1 MERTLQE
8 IAADCKGVVH
18 GDGEKKITGA
28 APFEQAG
35 PDDITLAG
43 SDHFLSRLQSTAAG
57 AVIVPENWQPSEVSE
72 PITASLLAVDRPQVV
87 FARLIRQFAPPVLHP
102 TGISEQAVIGA
113 SFSCGQS
120 VCVYPG
126 VVIGDDVCLGSRVV
140 LHPGVVVESGVRLG
154 DDVEIHANAA
164 VLRDCV
170 IGSRV
175 MIQAGTVIG
184 SDGFGFFADGD
195 GHVKIPHTGL
205 VQIDDDV
212 EIGANNTIDRG
223 TFGKTRICR
232 GVKTDN
238 LVHIAH
244 NVVVGDNTL
253 IVAQAGIA
261 GSVRIGRNVILAG
274 QAGISQH
281 LEIGDAAVIGPQSGI
296 VKSVAS
302 GEVISGTPGMAHK
315 LWLKAQ
321 SLVARL
327 PELKQT
333 VKKLE
338 KRLTA
343 LESARERDRD
353 GRDGH

>member
-8 IAADCKGVVH
+8 IAAAFDGVVR
-18 GDGEKKITGA
+18 GDGEKKIAGV

-43 SDHFLSRLQSTAAG
+43 SDRFLSRLHATAAG
-57 AVIVPENWQPSEVSE
+57 AVIVPANWQPPEASE
-72 PITASLLAVDRPQVV
+72 PIAAGLLAVDRPQVV
-87 FARLIRQFAPPVLHP
+87 FAQLIEQFAPPVPHP
-102 TGISEQAVIGA
+102 PGISEQAVIGA

-120 VCVYPG
+120 VSIYPG
-126 VVIGDDVCLGSRVV
+126 VVIGDDVRLGSRVV
-140 LHPGVVVESGVRLG
+140 LHPGVVIESGVRLG

-164 VLRDCV
+164 VLRNCL

-175 MIQAGTVIG
+175 IIHAGTIIG
-184 SDGFGFFADGD
+184 SDGFGFFPDGD
-195 GHVKIPHTGL
+195 GHLKIPHTGT

-223 TFGKTRICR
+223 TFGKTRIRR

-244 NVVVGDNTL
+244 NVSIGENTL

-274 QAGISQH
+274 QSGVSQH
-281 LEIGDAAVIGPQSGI
+281 LEIGDAAVIGPQAGI

-338 KRLTA
+338 KRLAA
-343 LESARERDRD
+343 LESAREKNRHES
-353 GRDGH
+353 DGH